1 MKKIFLLLGLIVLT
15 SGIVFAS
22 EFEPFEG
29 IKKGIYHCGKCTISL
44 LKDGG
49 VEGENCSAEF
59 SQEDKEAALIKSG
72 KCSYAVDTSKYYSCQ
87 YKSGSCSVRIG
98 NANSND
104 TSASC
109 DGVVDV
115 YKAISDAKAGR
126 CYKN

>member
-29 IKKGIYHCGKCTISL
+29 IKKGIYHCGTCTISL

-49 VEGENCSAEF
+49 MEMRNCPF
-59 SQEDKEAALIKSG
+59 GISQEGSEATLIKSG

-98 NANSND
+98 NANND

-109 DGVVDV
+109 DGDVDMDR
-115 YKAISDAKAGR
+115 ALSDAKAGR